1 MRRAALA
8 ALPLAA
14 VAGIP
19 AAAQDATA
27 PISTL
32 TTTISQSAVADS
44 NYRLDDPS
52 PGTSY
57 YGDTRVGLDYLKS
70 TPEQTFGL
78 GINTGLRALW
88 EADENFD
95 VVVASPS
102 RAYLKFNQEGPN
114 TAFDANLRARSRR
127 VDFNSPSDFDPG
139 VAGEGTDN
147 LNGLQ
152 GNTREY
158 RYDANVGFLL
168 GTNSPSSYEFR
179 VIATAFDYADLGQTN
194 QVPRQS
200 VEGQASWTL
209 RVTPVLSTIVFG
221 SYFHYQSESNT
232 DDEIQIGEGEA
243 GLVYQPGETLRIRGG
258 IGYAQRTR
266 DETRKGV
273 RQTTEDNAGPTFR
286 GDVRYILPDF
296 TVFGNIRVSTAA
308 PSTRV
313 DGTLRANY
321 TLRRG
326 AINGRIFQ
334 QYTGGRNGDEERV
347 TGAGIGIVRDI
358 NNLSRVGLDFGY
370 ATQEDSRQ
378 PQPLEHR
385 PDGHHGELYL
395 RRHPI
400 DQRRDRLRLPKQ
412 GRGPQGRRQ
421 PPGLRHPRKDLRDRA
436 LRARLPEGD
445 PLGTGPRRPGPPFP
459 SRGPIRGPSDQA
471 ASSLDAKLSS
481 MSG

>member
-32 TTTISQSAVADS
+32 TTTISQSAVVDS
-44 NYRLDDPS
+44 NYRLQDPD

-57 YGDTRVGLDYLKS
+57 YGDTRLGLDYLRS
-70 TPEQTFGL
+70 SPEQTFGL

-88 EADENFD
+88 EADEDFD
-95 VVVASPS
+95 AVVASPS

-127 VDFNSPSDFDPG
+127 VDFNSPTDFDPG
-139 VAGEGTDN
+139 DGDQGSDN
-147 LNGLQ
+147 LDGLE
-152 GNTREY
+152 GDTREY
-158 RYDANVGFLL
+158 RYDANVGFQL

-179 VIATAFDYADLGQTN
+179 LLATAFDYANLDETN

-200 VEGQASWTL
+200 EEGQASWTL
-209 RVTPVLSTIVFG
+209 QLTPVLSTILFG
-221 SYFHYQSESNT
+221 SYYHYQSESDT
-232 DDEIQIGEGEA
+232 DDEINIGEGEF

-258 IGYAQRTR
+258 IGYADRRREQTR
-266 DETRKGV
+266 NSV
-273 RQTTEDNAGPTFR
+273 RETTEHDTGPTFR

-296 TVFGNIRVSTAA
+296 TLFGNLRVSTAA
-308 PSTRV
+308 PDTRV
-313 DGTLRANY
+313 SGTFRASY

-334 QYTGGRNGDEERV
+334 QYTGGRGGDEERV

-358 NNLSRVGLDFGY
+358 NTLSRVGLDFSY
-370 ATQEDSRQ
+370 ATQEDLDNPNRS
-378 PQPLEHR
+378 
-385 PDGHHGELYL
+385 D
-395 RRHPI
+395 I
-400 DQRRDRLRLPKQ
+400 
-412 GRGPQGRRQ
+412 
-421 PPGLRHPRKDLRDRA
+421 DRA
-436 LRARLPEGD
+436 DITASYTYDITQSVSAEIGYGYRSKVED
-445 PLGTGPRRPGPPFP
+445 PKDADSHRVYVTLGKTFETG
-459 SRGPIRGPSDQA
+459 
-471 ASSLDAKLSS
+471 L
-481 MSG
+481 

>member
-19 AAAQDATA
+19 AAAQDVTA

-88 EADENFD
+88 EADQDFD
-95 VVVASPS
+95 VVAASPS
-102 RAYLKFNQEGPN
+102 RAYLTFNQEGPN

-127 VDFNSPSDFDPG
+127 VDFNSAIDFDPG
-139 VAGEGTDN
+139 GDGSGSGSDN
-147 LNGLQ
+147 LDQLQ
-152 GNTREY
+152 GDTREY

-168 GTNSPSSYEFR
+168 GTSSPSSYEFR
-179 VIATAFDYADLGQTN
+179 VLATAFDYANLDQTN

-209 RVTPVLSTIVFG
+209 QVTPVLSTILFG
-221 SYFHYQSESNT
+221 SYFHYQSESST
-232 DDEIQIGEGEA
+232 DDEIKIGEGEF
-243 GLVYQPGETLRIRGG
+243 GLVYQPGETLRLRGG

-273 RQTTEDNAGPTFR
+273 RQTTEDNSGPTFR

-308 PSTRV
+308 PDTRV
-313 DGTLRANY
+313 DGTLRASY

-326 AINGRIFQ
+326 AINGRVFQ
-334 QYTGGRNGDEERV
+334 QYTGGRGGDEERV

-358 NNLSRVGLDFGY
+358 NSLSRVGLDFAY
-370 ATQEDSRQ
+370 ATQEDLDNTNRPNIDRTDITASYTYDVTQSISAEVGYGYRSKVED
-378 PQPLEHR
+378 PKDADSHR
-385 PDGHHGELYL
+385 VYVTLGKTFET
-395 RRHPI
+395 
-400 DQRRDRLRLPKQ
+400 
-412 GRGPQGRRQ
+412 
-421 PPGLRHPRKDLRDRA
+421 GL
-436 LRARLPEGD
+436 
-445 PLGTGPRRPGPPFP
+445 
-459 SRGPIRGPSDQA
+459 
-471 ASSLDAKLSS
+471 
-481 MSG
+481 